1 MNMYSKRGAMNMLY
15 PQAKLRFLTF
25 LDIFHIG
32 AVLLGRLAR
41 TTGKKW
47 IQPKRSLMNAMYGK
61 RGMMDMYQ
69 KRGLMGMYAKR
80 DASDYIYFK

>member
-1 MNMYSKRGAMNMLY
+1 
-15 PQAKLRFLTF
+15 
-25 LDIFHIG
+25 
-32 AVLLGRLAR
+32 
-41 TTGKKW
+41 
-47 IQPKRSLMNAMYGK
+47 MNAMYGK

>member
-1 MNMYSKRGAMNMLY
+1 MLY
-15 PQAKLRFLTF
+15 PQAK
-25 LDIFHIG
+25 
-32 AVLLGRLAR
+32 
-41 TTGKKW
+41 
-47 IQPKRSLMNAMYGK
+47 RSLMNSMYGK